1 MHHFIYP
8 AEDTY
13 ISNRSGYEDKNFGID
28 EILQIGT
35 TNIPQRVYSAT
46 KDYSYT
52 DVLFSTQQ
60 VTSFTGIFTGSF
72 SGTVY
77 YASGSISG
85 SNLDFSA
92 SYFSGSIDGTDQELS
107 ASVVSGSLINGYI
120 TGSISASYSTGIF
133 EGVLSGSDGC
143 LTGTGSGVD
152 TRNEANWT
160 TRTVKYVDRAL
171 LGFDLTVVSQ
181 SIAEG
186 IITAP
191 RFYLKIK
198 VCNEYQLPINYTI
211 FALAVS
217 QSWNMGNGYWSDGG
231 SDTGVSWLYRDNN
244 DGTAWYDTY
253 LSGTRGDIDFIN
265 NLSAASASFGY
276 GGGTW
281 YTASYCNQNFGYQSS
296 DIDMDVTTIVMQWIS
311 GSIPNEGFLLVS
323 SDELVSTGSGF
334 VLKFF
339 SKDTNTIYSPVLDV
353 CWNDSIYVTGS
364 ISTGSVTIATTGS
377 GISASIQSG
386 SSLTIAGGVAGTYS
400 GSALLTLSPHYFTAS
415 GESLEAR
422 FINLTG
428 IVSGSVNGIATYV
441 DGYLS
446 GSGLFTASYFSGSV
460 EGTDVEVND
469 TGVSG
474 SIIGILS
481 GSLETTNSIYTFEGQ
496 VTSSIIDISASFTG
510 NYFDTASN
518 WFYGFVIGQGLTGNI
533 LGLPVIGNV
542 SGLVSVSESL
552 VTGPCGKSFSASFAS
567 GSFLNGVWSG
577 STFGAFYVDH
587 KFENAYLTGSWNEAS
602 LLGASVNIILPSA
615 IEPYAYAYV
624 HGTYVWG
631 NAVGLYTIS
640 GSNGSPDTASAGA
653 NSASFVG
660 QLIDGPLFG
669 AAINLQLSGS
679 VFTSSY
685 QYTSSVT
692 MTSSV
697 MTALDIA
704 YPFSINLQNLQ
715 PQYRVGDVVRMNVF
729 GRKKFPLKYFGKA
742 TQQEQYMIPEY
753 LPSASFYA
761 LKDDQTEE
769 IVLNFDSYTQISCN
783 YPYGNYFFVD
793 TTALPQERYYR
804 VLIRVQ
810 DEDEIYTIDT
820 GKTFKIVR
828 GGVEYP
834 STVTFFTWPLGIPYI
849 SASQTP

>member
-1 MHHFIYP
+1 VHHFIYP

-46 KDYSYT
+46 KDYPYT
-52 DVLFSTQQ
+52 NAIFNNQQ
-60 VTSFTGIFTGSF
+60 VTYFTAIFTGSF
-72 SGTVY
+72 SGTVDF
-77 YASGSISG
+77 ASGSISG

-92 SYFSGSIDGTDQELS
+92 SYFSGSIDGTPQELS
-107 ASVVSGSLINGYI
+107 ASVVSGSLVDGYI
-120 TGSISASYSTGIF
+120 TGSISATYSTGLF
-133 EGVLSGSDGC
+133 EGTLSGSSGC
-143 LTGTGSGVD
+143 LTGTGSGID
-152 TRNEANWT
+152 TRNEGNWT
-160 TRTVKYVDRAL
+160 TRTVKYVDRAM
-171 LGFDLTVVSQ
+171 LGFDLTVISQ

-186 IITAP
+186 VITDP
-191 RFYLKIK
+191 KFYLKIK
-198 VCNEYQLPINYTI
+198 ICNEYQLPINYTI

-231 SDTGVSWLYRDNN
+231 SDEGVSWLYRDNN
-244 DGTAWYDTY
+244 DGTPWYNTY
-253 LSGTRGDIDFIN
+253 VSGTRGDIDFIN
-265 NLSAASASFGY
+265 TPSLATQSFGY

-281 YTASYCNQNFGYQSS
+281 YTDMYSHQNFGYKSA
-296 DIDMDVTTIVMQWIS
+296 DIDMDVTAMVMRWIS
-311 GSIPNEGFLLVS
+311 GSHPNNGFILIS

-353 CWNDSIYVTGS
+353 CWNDSVYVTGS

-386 SSLTIAGGVAGTYS
+386 SSLTIAGGVAGIFS
-400 GSALLTLSPHYFTAS
+400 GSALLTLTSHYITESNPSFDSVIYRVEANVSGALDGRAS
-415 GESLEAR
+415 Y
-422 FINLTG
+422 
-428 IVSGSVNGIATYV
+428 VSGS
-441 DGYLS
+441 LS
-446 GSGLFTASYFSGSV
+446 GSGIFTSSYFSGSV
-460 EGTDVEVND
+460 EGIDVEVSD
-469 TGVSG
+469 TGISG

-481 GSLETTNSIYTFEGQ
+481 GSIETTGSIYAYVGE
-496 VTSSIIDISASFTG
+496 VTASVIDFSGSFNG
-510 NYFDTASN
+510 FYFDTASN
-518 WFYGFVIGQGLTGNI
+518 WFYGFVVGQGLGGNI

-552 VTGPCGKSFSASFAS
+552 VNGPCGKSFSASFAS

-587 KFENAYLTGSWNEAS
+587 KFENAYLTGSWTEAS
-602 LLGASVNIILPSA
+602 LLGARVNIILPSA
-615 IEPYAYAYV
+615 IEPYAYAYIN
-624 HGTYVWG
+624 GTYVWG
-631 NAVGLYTIS
+631 NAIGLYTIS

-660 QLIDGPLFG
+660 QLIDGPLLG
-669 AAINLQLSGS
+669 AAVNLQLSGS

-685 QYTSSVT
+685 QYTSSVE
-692 MTSSV
+692 MSASV
-697 MTALDIA
+697 MTAMDIS

-753 LPSASFYA
+753 LPSSSFYA

-783 YPYGNYFFVD
+783 YPHGNYFFVD

-834 STVTFFTWPLGIPYI
+834 SSVTFFTWPLGIPYI